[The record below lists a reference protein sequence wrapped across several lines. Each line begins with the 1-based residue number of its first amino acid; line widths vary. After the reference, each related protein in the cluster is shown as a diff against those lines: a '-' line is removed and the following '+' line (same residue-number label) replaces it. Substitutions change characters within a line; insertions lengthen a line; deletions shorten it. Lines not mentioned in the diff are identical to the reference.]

1 MEYTTAWPDR
11 EVGLRGCWRMD
22 VDAISRRAVLPP
34 PPLVPRSRRSLNPG
48 LSGDQQHPEFLPCG
62 VPRSEKSHPR
72 LRRRSSPSSLPTKQN
87 EAWCVLVRSSVYTNT
102 RAFCV
107 LSFCLLFLTLDHP
120 SSLLPPATQCINTLA
135 ISFYTTHTPSI
146 SPS

>member
-72 LRRRSSPSSLPTKQN
+72 LRRRSSPSSLPTKRN
-87 EAWCVLVRSSVYTNT
+87 EAWCVLVRSSVYTI
-102 RAFCV
+102 RA
-107 LSFCLLFLTLDHP
+107 LFVSYHSAPIDRP